1 MDWSAI
7 DSRLGWWDGWLGEA
21 LVPGRE
27 VPVFRDWGL
36 GRQGSKWDELQGEG
50 PDPPWKH
57 FRMGELDEA

>member
-1 MDWSAI
+1 M
-7 DSRLGWWDGWLGEA
+7 
-21 LVPGRE
+21 VPGRE